1 MSLIWSCNEWDPLEE
16 VVVGN
21 PLGARFPHADASTRL
36 AEYPDRDI
44 EDIPQGPFPDRI
56 IEETEEDLQ
65 RFIEVMEH
73 RGITTK
79 RPDRWPHEHWIK
91 TPQWESRGYYN
102 YCPRDIFL
110 VVGDRIIETP
120 NVIRGRFSDG
130 FISDL

>member
-1 MSLIWSCNEWDPLEE
+1 MRMPAPDSL
-16 VVVGN
+16 
-21 PLGARFPHADASTRL
+21 ST
-36 AEYPDRDI
+36 PI
-44 EDIPQGPFPDRI
+44 EILKTSPRGPFPDRI

-120 NVIRGRFSDG
+120 NVIRGRSLETG
-130 FISDL
+130 SYRRLLMEYYESGCQLV